1 MYTELEWQI
10 MRSVWQ
16 NQPTTSRDIIQDLSS
31 QRETSPATIKTMLHR
46 LVDKEALRFRRKGNR
61 YLYSARCSQAESVTE
76 ACGQLVQIVFDGQP
90 AAAIAFLA
98 SSSNL
103 SRHQAEYLQELL
115 ADIEDACQQSEQRE
129 ARQVA
134 AAAPASRYRVAAT

>member
-1 MYTELEWQI
+1 

-31 QRETSPATIKTMLHR
+31 QPETSPATIKTLLHR

-61 YLYSARCSQAESVTE
+61 YLYSAQRSQAESVAE
-76 ACGQLVQIVFDGQP
+76 ACSQLVQVVFDGQP

-103 SRHQAEYLQELL
+103 SRHQAEYLKELL

-129 ARQVA
+129 ARQSA
-134 AAAPASRYRVAAT
+134 AGTPAARYQVSVS